1 MVNAIVTVENIQNGK
16 KLWKAIGKDCLS
28 FIDDPSNSRAVFYLH
43 VPLHVLPGI
52 IIKCLEH
59 GETKI
64 EAEMEPND

>member
-1 MVNAIVTVENIQNGK
+1 MVNAIVTVDNISNGK
-16 KLWKAIGKDCLS
+16 KLWDAIREDCLS
-28 FIDDPSNSRAVFYLH
+28 FIDDPSNNRAVFYLH
-43 VPLHVLPGI
+43 VPLYVLPSI